1 MPLKQNFQNNMYRI
15 LSHRIAEQT
24 DSSFLLIGNDY
35 RIQWISRPV
44 RKLLFEGEGT
54 VVGKLC
60 ANVLKDRVCSARCL
74 KAGEMIS
81 PAQNGNPFGP
91 FCLEERL
98 DSFQIRNTILRD
110 PKGSSVGLLKMIVP
124 REAGILEE
132 SADNDTDLESSLFEA
147 GGACETSI
155 PSTLLR
161 VARTT
166 IPVLLVGETGT
177 GKEVLAHRIHSLSP
191 RRERPFVVLDLSVV
205 PETLVDDSLFGH
217 ARGSFTGATADYTGK
232 LLQADK
238 GTLFLDEL
246 ENIPLPVQAKLLR
259 FLETGI
265 IEHIGKNQRTLV
277 DVRILAATNVDPV
290 RLLNEGRLREDLYYR
305 LRGMTVD
312 LPPLRDRKEEIPLLI
327 RSFRIAWGEKYG
339 EPVPEF
345 DGSAIDCFAKYAFPG
360 NIRELKHLVD
370 LCLALSSDQTITEF
384 NLPEPVRKILSESP
398 SLGEELKKTASQEQ
412 ECEPMRATLSSVE
425 RKMIQR
431 ALADNQGRI
440 SETAKI
446 LSMSRITLWR
456 KMQKYGLDKRHPFS
470 P

>member
-1 MPLKQNFQNNMYRI
+1 MYRI

-60 ANVLKDRVCSARCL
+60 ARVLKDRVCSARCL
-74 KAGEMIS
+74 KDGEMIS
-81 PAQNGNPFGP
+81 PAQDGDPFGP
-91 FCLEERL
+91 LCFEDRL
-98 DSFQIRNTILRD
+98 DSYEIRNTILRD
-110 PKGSSVGLLKMIVP
+110 SKGSSIGLLKMIVP
-124 REAGILEE
+124 RNPGILED
-132 SADNDTDLESSLFEA
+132 SDDNDTDLDANLFES
-147 GGACETSI
+147 GGTCAALF
-155 PSTLLR
+155 PATLSR
-161 VARTT
+161 IARTT
-166 IPVLLVGETGT
+166 IPILLVGETGT
-177 GKEVLAHRIHSLSP
+177 GKEVLAHRIHHMSP
-191 RRERPFVVLDLSVV
+191 RRTQPFVVLDLSVV

-246 ENIPLPVQAKLLR
+246 ENIPLAVQAKLLR
-259 FLETGI
+259 FFETGI
-265 IEHIGKNQRTLV
+265 IEHIGKNQKTLV

-290 RLLNEGRLREDLYYR
+290 TLLKTGRLREDLYYR
-305 LRGMTVD
+305 LRGMTVEI
-312 LPPLRDRKEEIPLLI
+312 PPLRDRKEEIPPLI
-327 RSFRIAWGEKYG
+327 QAFRIAWGEKYD
-339 EPVPEF
+339 ETVPEF
-345 DGSAIDCFAKYAFPG
+345 DASAIACFASYSFPG

-384 NLPEPVRKILSESP
+384 NLPEPVRKILSHGAPLPDESEKNL
-398 SLGEELKKTASQEQ
+398 SLEPEPEF
-412 ECEPMRATLSSVE
+412 EPMRATLSSVE
-425 RKMIQR
+425 RKMIQK

-440 SETAKI
+440 SETARI

>member
-1 MPLKQNFQNNMYRI
+1 M
-15 LSHRIAEQT
+15 SHRIAEQT
-24 DSSFLLIGNDY
+24 NSSFLLIGNDY

-44 RKLLFEGEGT
+44 RKSLFEGEGT

-60 ANVLKDRVCSARCL
+60 AHVLKDRVCSARCL
-74 KAGEMIS
+74 NAGEMIS
-81 PAQNGNPFGP
+81 PAENGSPFGSL
-91 FCLEERL
+91 CLEERL
-98 DSFQIRNTILRD
+98 DSCQVRNTILRD
-110 PKGSSVGLLKMIVP
+110 SKGTTVGLLKMVVP
-124 REAGILEE
+124 RETGILEE
-132 SADNDTDLESSLFEA
+132 SADNDTDLEASLFEA
-147 GGACETSI
+147 GGACETSF
-155 PSTLLR
+155 PSTLSR
-161 VARTT
+161 IARTT

-177 GKEVLAHRIHSLSP
+177 GKEVLAHRIHHLSP
-191 RRERPFVVLDLSVV
+191 RKDRPFVVLDLSVV

-290 RLLNEGRLREDLYYR
+290 RLLKEGRLREDLYYR

-312 LPPLRDRKEEIPLLI
+312 IPPLRARKEEIPLLI
-327 RSFRIAWGEKYG
+327 RSFRMAWGEKYG
-339 EPVPEF
+339 GPVPEF
-345 DGSAIDCFAKYAFPG
+345 EDSAIDRFASYPYPG

-370 LCLALSSDQTITEF
+370 LCLALSSDPTITES
-384 NLPEPVRKILSESP
+384 NLPEPVLKILSQSSSIPEE
-398 SLGEELKKTASQEQ
+398 GEKTALPEP
-412 ECEPMRATLSSVE
+412 EFEPMRATLSSVE
-425 RKMIQR
+425 RKMIQK

-440 SETAKI
+440 TETAKT

-456 KMQKYGLDKRHPFS
+456 KMQKYGLDKRHPFAQ
-470 P
+470 